1 MAATR
6 SPRVPNSERILDD
19 TCSKVGTHAD
29 IQRWAARRRAPV
41 RQDDAGFLDR
51 GKASWSGH

>member
-19 TCSKVGTHAD
+19 MSSKVGTHAD
-29 IQRWAARRRAPV
+29 IQRSAARRRAPV
-41 RQDDAGFLDR
+41 RQDDAAFLDR
-51 GKASWSGH
+51 GSASWSCY